1 MMDFRAGL
9 LRYLSEQQL
18 QAIEAQTIGIA
29 GAGGLGSNLAM
40 LLVRCGFRKFILTD
54 FDEVAVSNL
63 NRQNYFLAQAGK
75 PKLAALEENL
85 RAIRPDLELRTV
97 AGPLG
102 PENWQQVFAQAD
114 LLAEAFDEAGL
125 KKSFAESFAG
135 QGRFLVTVS
144 GIAGYWDSDRIRT
157 RWLGPKLCIIGDEVS
172 DIDAAPPLAPAVMIA
187 AAKEADAVLS
197 YVLEG
202 EKHG

>member
-75 PKLAALEENL
+75 PK
-85 RAIRPDLELRTV
+85 
-97 AGPLG
+97 
-102 PENWQQVFAQAD
+102 
-114 LLAEAFDEAGL
+114 
-125 KKSFAESFAG
+125 S
-135 QGRFLVTVS
+135 
-144 GIAGYWDSDRIRT
+144 
-157 RWLGPKLCIIGDEVS
+157 
-172 DIDAAPPLAPAVMIA
+172 
-187 AAKEADAVLS
+187 
-197 YVLEG
+197 
-202 EKHG
+202 

>member
-18 QAIEAQTIGIA
+18 QAIEATTVGIA
-29 GAGGLGSNLAM
+29 GAGGLGSNMAM
-40 LLVRCGFRKFILTD
+40 LLVRCGFRKFILAD

-63 NRQNYFLAQAGK
+63 NRQNYFLVQAGK
-75 PKLAALEENL
+75 PKLTALEKNL
-85 RAIRPDLELRTV
+85 RAIRPDLVLENFSE
-97 AGPLG
+97 PLC
-102 PENWQQVFAQAD
+102 PDNWQQVFASAD
-114 LLAEAFDEAGL
+114 LLAEAFDGAGL
-125 KKSFAESFAG
+125 KKAFVESFAG

-144 GIAGYWDSDRIRT
+144 GLAGYGDSDRIRT
-157 RWLGPKLCIIGDEVS
+157 RWLGPKLCVIGDGAS
-172 DIDAAPPLAPAVMIA
+172 DIAEAPPLAPAVMLA

-197 YVLEG
+197 FVLEG